1 MYRKQWPQLNYFLWS
16 IDPGEMDVDL
26 FVIAK
31 TILQGSPNLQA
42 IGTQKTLF
50 VKSSATQKKI
60 VSLAK
65 VGDLEK
71 IEIV

>member
-1 MYRKQWPQLNYFLWS
+1 
-16 IDPGEMDVDL
+16 MDVDL